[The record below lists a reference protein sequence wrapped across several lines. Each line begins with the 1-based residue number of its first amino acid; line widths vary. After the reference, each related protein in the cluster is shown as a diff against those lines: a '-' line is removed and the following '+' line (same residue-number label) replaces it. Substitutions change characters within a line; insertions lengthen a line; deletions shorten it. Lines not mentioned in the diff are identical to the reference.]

1 MKNDYYQIELKLEQ
15 HAIAIQVLSVAN
27 QHLKVRRL
35 VHLMSQKLNQ
45 TILDEIMC
53 VAAIN

>member
-45 TILDEIMC
+45 TILDEILC